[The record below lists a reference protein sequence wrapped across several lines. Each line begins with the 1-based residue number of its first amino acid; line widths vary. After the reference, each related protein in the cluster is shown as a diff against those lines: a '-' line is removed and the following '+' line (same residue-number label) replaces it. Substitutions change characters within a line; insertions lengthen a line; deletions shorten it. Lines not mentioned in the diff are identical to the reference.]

1 MVGTQ
6 MVGSG
11 EVWAGLLTG
20 SPPVPQLM
28 RMVLR
33 EALTALR
40 MQEWDERWVPRVRVL
55 LTPVAGW
62 SVTLQTEGLC
72 FLAHLR
78 PPWQLAAGWGPPVG
92 LGRALLVLATPPG

>member
-1 MVGTQ
+1 MHGGHT

-40 MQEWDERWVPRVRVL
+40 TQGWDERWVPPVRVL
-55 LTPVAGW
+55 LTPVGG
-62 SVTLQTEGLC
+62 GL
-72 FLAHLR
+72 
-78 PPWQLAAGWGPPVG
+78 
-92 LGRALLVLATPPG
+92 

>member
-1 MVGTQ
+1 MA
-6 MVGSG
+6 GSG

-33 EALTALR
+33 EALTVL
-40 MQEWDERWVPRVRVL
+40 QTQGWDERWVPRPPML
-55 LTPVAGW
+55 LTPIAGW
-62 SVTLQTEGLC
+62 SVSLQTEGLC

-78 PPWQLAAGWGPPVG
+78 PPWQLAAGWTPPVG
-92 LGRALLVLATPPG
+92 LGRALLVLATPPR